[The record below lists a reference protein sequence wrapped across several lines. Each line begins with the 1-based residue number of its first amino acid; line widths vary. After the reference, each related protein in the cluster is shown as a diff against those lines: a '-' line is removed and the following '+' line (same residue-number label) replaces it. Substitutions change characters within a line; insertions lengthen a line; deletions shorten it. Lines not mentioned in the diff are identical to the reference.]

1 MGKTMTSASHQT
13 PRVKRRSDFFRF
25 GKMLG
30 KVGKRVL
37 GPVSFASRG
46 VSERSYLNSPA
57 ARRRSGINYMAE
69 LADYREVRRVEE
81 VEENINRVQGDH
93 LTKDANIVSALIKFQ
108 VPGGRLLK
116 HQIGTGGE
124 GLSIALEMSCQTQ
137 AQVFFLVWSGVS
149 FSFNTSSGFAKG
161 LTPDKLT
168 GGWRG
173 DLAKLSRTWE
183 VMLIYCVILQS
194 LLRVNSN
201 FPPASVFTV
210 CFKWNFKVFV
220 LDTNV
225 LMHHLEVA
233 EVILHIINSLK
244 FSK

>member
-1 MGKTMTSASHQT
+1 MQ
-13 PRVKRRSDFFRF
+13 
-25 GKMLG
+25 
-30 KVGKRVL
+30 
-37 GPVSFASRG
+37 
-46 VSERSYLNSPA
+46 
-57 ARRRSGINYMAE
+57 
-69 LADYREVRRVEE
+69 
-81 VEENINRVQGDH
+81 
-93 LTKDANIVSALIKFQ
+93 
-108 VPGGRLLK
+108 K

-124 GLSIALEMSCQTQ
+124 GLSIALGNVLPNSS
-137 AQVFFLVWSGVS
+137 AGFFLVWSGVS

>member
-81 VEENINRVQGDH
+81 VEENINRGQGNQKCKYCIGINKISH
-93 LTKDANIVSALIKFQ
+93 CSQEVGCKNT
-108 VPGGRLLK
+108 RLE
-116 HQIGTGGE
+116 QE
-124 GLSIALEMSCQTQ
+124 ER
-137 AQVFFLVWSGVS
+137 
-149 FSFNTSSGFAKG
+149 
-161 LTPDKLT
+161 D
-168 GGWRG
+168 
-173 DLAKLSRTWE
+173 
-183 VMLIYCVILQS
+183 
-194 LLRVNSN
+194 
-201 FPPASVFTV
+201 
-210 CFKWNFKVFV
+210 
-220 LDTNV
+220 
-225 LMHHLEVA
+225 
-233 EVILHIINSLK
+233 
-244 FSK
+244 

>member
-1 MGKTMTSASHQT
+1 
-13 PRVKRRSDFFRF
+13 
-25 GKMLG
+25 
-30 KVGKRVL
+30 
-37 GPVSFASRG
+37 
-46 VSERSYLNSPA
+46 
-57 ARRRSGINYMAE
+57 
-69 LADYREVRRVEE
+69 
-81 VEENINRVQGDH
+81 
-93 LTKDANIVSALIKFQ
+93 
-108 VPGGRLLK
+108 
-116 HQIGTGGE
+116 
-124 GLSIALEMSCQTQ
+124 MSCQTQ

-244 FSK
+244 FSKWINPFQQCFQDLLSCDGPMIYIAAIVRTEHDGLKKSSNQEVPNLIMCSLSSVDCQNIFRQLFTPILL